1 MAKYATWL
9 KDEKQEVSMGE
20 QHKPFWQCMI
30 NKSVETSL
38 AQKAV
43 LDFGCGT
50 GGFLRTLYSE
60 HPFKAGVGV
69 DLAES
74 SVDMANSNKGS
85 MPLEYYVAGSAPD
98 LSNKFDVAF
107 SYEVIYLMPDL
118 RAHARFIAD
127 SLKQNGVYYAATGCH
142 TANPMWED
150 WKKVIE
156 RKSELPCTDYSPE
169 DFVAAFEA
177 EGFTA
182 AGQQLGFDGFVP
194 LNLHPEYYPTTQ
206 DSINYYKRDV
216 IIFQFTK
223 K

>member
-1 MAKYATWL
+1 MAKIATWL

-30 NKSVETSL
+30 NKSVDSSL
-38 AQKAV
+38 AQKTV
-43 LDFGCGT
+43 LDFGCGC
-50 GGFLRTLYSE
+50 GGFLRTLYGE
-60 HPFKAGVGV
+60 HPFKAGFGI
-69 DLAES
+69 DLAEQ
-74 SVDMANSNKGS
+74 SVELANCNKGS
-85 MPLEYYVAGSAPD
+85 MPLQYFVAGDTPD
-98 LSNKFDVAF
+98 FSNKFDVAF

-118 RAHARFIAD
+118 RAHARFISD
-127 SLKQNGVYYAATGCH
+127 SLKSGGIYYAATGCH
-142 TANPMWED
+142 TANPLWPS
-150 WKKVIE
+150 WKTVIE
-156 RKSELPCTDYSPE
+156 RKSSLPVSNYSPE

-216 IIFQFTK
+216 IVFAFTK